1 MNQTGSILLATVAT
15 LSCNA
20 VVAAELQVEVTDIA
34 TLTGALM
41 IAMYDSAA
49 GFDDDEAP
57 PVKAMRV
64 EVDAETVSVS
74 LAGLAE
80 GEYAIKLYH
89 DANDNGEM
97 DQNMMGL
104 PIEGYG
110 FSGNGGRFGPP
121 AFDEAVFEVREDAD
135 NKVSIELR

>member
-1 MNQTGSILLATVAT
+1 MNQTRSILLATVAT

-20 VVAAELQVEVTDIA
+20 VVAAELQVEVTDIS
-34 TLTGALM
+34 TLTGAIML
-41 IAMYDSAA
+41 AMYDSAE
-49 GFDDDEAP
+49 GFDDGAEP
-57 PVKAMRV
+57 PVEAIRI
-64 EVDAETVSVS
+64 EVDAATVSVV
-74 LAGLAE
+74 LQDLAE

-121 AFDEAVFEVREDAD
+121 AFEEAVFEVREDTD

>member
-1 MNQTGSILLATVAT
+1 MNQPRSILIAIAAS

-20 VVAAELQVEVTDIA
+20 AIAADLTIEVSDIEA
-34 TLTGALM
+34 LTGALM

-49 GFDDDEAP
+49 GFDDGEAP

-64 EVDAETVSVS
+64 EVDAETVSVP
-74 LAGLAE
+74 LAELAE

-89 DANDNGEM
+89 DANNNGEM

-121 AFDEAVFEVREDAD
+121 AFEEAVFEVREDTD